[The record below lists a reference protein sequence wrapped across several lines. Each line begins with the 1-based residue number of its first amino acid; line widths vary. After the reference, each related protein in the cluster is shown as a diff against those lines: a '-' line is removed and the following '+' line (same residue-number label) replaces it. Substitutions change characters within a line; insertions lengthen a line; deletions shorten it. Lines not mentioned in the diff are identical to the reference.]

1 MISCPKKKKRSNG
14 GLGSRGRSNR
24 NPLPYVPTQEE
35 ARATLNPNR
44 TLPRMQSSLSR
55 VEPGA
60 SGIGGV
66 PGFIKPAGMAAIVTH
81 LRDKCKM
88 RSKGSLFCD
97 IGCGEARPVLAAM
110 EACPRI
116 GGALGIDVDDITLT
130 VARRN
135 LDRFMKLKWNGERY
149 ITIRE
154 EEPDTTPPCCI
165 LHSDITHLRDLG
177 CITHAYTFC
186 NGMPPLV
193 LKHLFRVCASSTS
206 LRYIV
211 IVYKKKKGDLAND
224 LVEMLEET
232 TTSLH
237 KFSNPETG
245 RSLLQMP
252 GQVAHGCCFH
262 ISGRAREIFSLFSD
276 GLSPVLP
283 STGLDA
289 CLVNTSPRGK

>member
-1 MISCPKKKKRSNG
+1 MISCPKKKKKSNG
-14 GLGSRGRSNR
+14 GLGSRVRSNR
-24 NPLPYVPTQEE
+24 KAISYVPTQEE
-35 ARATLNPNR
+35 ARATLNHNR
-44 TLPRMQSSLSR
+44 PLPRMQSSMSR

-60 SGIGGV
+60 SGMGGV
-66 PGFIKPAGMAAIVTH
+66 PGFLKPAGMAAIVTH

-88 RSKGSLFCD
+88 RSKGSIFCD

-116 GGALGIDVDDITLT
+116 GGALGIDVDDVTLT

-135 LDRFMKLKWNGERY
+135 LERFSNLKWNGEKY
-149 ITIRE
+149 ISVRE
-154 EEPDTTPPCCI
+154 EEPDATPPHCI
-165 LHSDITHLRDLG
+165 LHCDITHLTNLG
-177 CITHAYTFC
+177 CVTHAYTFC

-211 IVYKKKKGDLAND
+211 IVYKKQKGDLAND
-224 LVEMLEET
+224 LVEVLEENT
-232 TTSLH
+232 TTLH

-252 GQVAHGCCFH
+252 GQVAHGCCVH
-262 ISGRAREIFSLFSD
+262 ISERTRAIFSSFSD
-276 GLSPVLP
+276 EVSPNIPYIGLN
-283 STGLDA
+283 A
-289 CLVNTSPRGK
+289 CFVE